1 MACILFVIRVK
12 DERKY
17 LAVFFLAF
25 RLSMYVSLHS
35 EIGNESEFQTI
46 FEVNLEH
53 RRHLSIA
60 QTSLALHSVCS
71 FFDIL
76 GKAKRD
82 DTL

>member
-1 MACILFVIRVK
+1 MLFVIRVK

-17 LAVFFLAF
+17 LAAFFLAF

-46 FEVNLEH
+46 
-53 RRHLSIA
+53 S
-60 QTSLALHSVCS
+60 
-71 FFDIL
+71 DIL

>member
-1 MACILFVIRVK
+1 VTRILLVIRVK

-17 LAVFFLAF
+17 LAAFFLAF

-46 FEVNLEH
+46 
-53 RRHLSIA
+53 S
-60 QTSLALHSVCS
+60 
-71 FFDIL
+71 DIL